1 MNLLLVSIDSLRFD
15 FVSRTNPAIHTPRF
29 DALSRS
35 FSFSDQC
42 FSVSSATRPVHTTL
56 FTGLYPSEHGVLGQ
70 RSPRMRPGLPHLFP
84 LLAGAGYQ
92 VAGFSQAPTIF
103 AGLDYEPW
111 IAPLEERALAKALG
125 GAGRRGVFLHYWD
138 THAPYGAA
146 DRKAM
151 GSTAALLRQ
160 GRRSEVIAAYQRA
173 VATTF
178 EQHLAPLLAGL
189 DLDRWMVLI
198 CGDHG
203 QSWTTAE
210 PYHGQSLDNSV
221 LRVPLF
227 LHLPRTGNPPLP
239 ALLSLV
245 NVFPTVAGV
254 LGLDLEYRGWGRD
267 LRHPDRSGLYLAE
280 LDPGGAQGL
289 EPGLLGAAPEGR
301 QWALFDRRRKFTC
314 WAEAGSYRLEET
326 FSGAE
331 LPLTSGEIAAYT
343 DRYREMMGKADMPV
357 PAADP
362 AVDQRLRDLGYL

>member
-160 GRRSEVIAAYQRA
+160 GRRSEVIAVYQRA

-210 PYHGQSLDNSV
+210 PYHGQTLDNSV
-221 LRVPLF
+221 LRVPSSCTC
-227 LHLPRTGNPPLP
+227 PAPAIPPSRPCSPWSMSSQQWRGSWAWTSNTGDGAGICATPTGP
-239 ALLSLV
+239 ASIWP
-245 NVFPTVAGV
+245 NWTQAAP
-254 LGLDLEYRGWGRD
+254 RGWNPDSSAPR
-267 LRHPDRSGLYLAE
+267 LRAGNGPFSTA
-280 LDPGGAQGL
+280 
-289 EPGLLGAAPEGR
+289 
-301 QWALFDRRRKFTC
+301 
-314 WAEAGSYRLEET
+314 AGSSPAGRKQ
-326 FSGAE
+326 A
-331 LPLTSGEIAAYT
+331 PIAS
-343 DRYREMMGKADMPV
+343 KKLF
-357 PAADP
+357 PA
-362 AVDQRLRDLGYL
+362 RNCL